1 MSAHPRVRKA
11 SWCGWSSAR
20 ELKALVDEM
29 ITPGY
34 QGRALI
40 ELLQNAGCPETYGR
54 KVRSFIPAEG
64 LRVQDVVL
72 RLRMRLIMVHTQID
86 EATAREAI
94 ERADDARV
102 MSKAWS
108 SWRGTAEV
116 SVAVPAGDRPLGR
129 RAAVRVL
136 ADGGR
141 GALSGARVRQ
151 RTVLHRLRAPPAAL
165 VDLLCWS
172 AARVH
177 RLESTMRVLGQQL
190 VKVAFLP
197 ALHPAGDHTSLACV
211 FGWQRPEKARLFT
224 PEAPA
229 AAGVEDLVDPG
240 LRPRAAARRGTGVF
254 IPRPMEPSATS
265 TPASTGPSADTAG
278 ATAAPVPGRLAAHIR
293 FVHGGMPWFGKRA
306 TRRTQGLR
314 RLEQQEFIHAYAPQ
328 AVLGAAPVPP
338 EERSVQRPIAVG
350 PTLRG
355 HEDATARHR
364 CTHRGYRGPPAA
376 TDRQQR
382 CVDGSYGPLGRL
394 DQASHRH
401 HGTPLRGAR
410 RDGEFPWR
418 GRMASRFL
426 PAE

>member
-1 MSAHPRVRKA
+1 MAGH
-11 SWCGWSSAR
+11 
-20 ELKALVDEM
+20 
-29 ITPGY
+29 
-34 QGRALI
+34 GRG
-40 ELLQNAGCPETYGR
+40 QR
-54 KVRSFIPAEG
+54 DRSG
-64 LRVQDVVL
+64 
-72 RLRMRLIMVHTQID
+72 
-86 EATAREAI
+86 
-94 ERADDARV
+94 
-102 MSKAWS
+102 
-108 SWRGTAEV
+108 G
-116 SVAVPAGDRPLGR
+116 RPLGR

-151 RTVLHRLRAPPAAL
+151 RTVLHHLRAPPAAL

-211 FGWQRPEKARLFT
+211 FVWQRPEKARLFT

-240 LRPRAAARRGTGVF
+240 LRPRAAARRGHGRV
-254 IPRPMEPSATS
+254 RSAADGAVS
-265 TPASTGPSADTAG
+265 HQHVCFHWSIRGHGRRHRCASAWAARG
-278 ATAAPVPGRLAAHIR
+278 AHPLRARRHALVREACHASHARVAP
-293 FVHGGMPWFGKRA
+293 
-306 TRRTQGLR
+306 T
-314 RLEQQEFIHAYAPQ
+314 
-328 AVLGAAPVPP
+328 GAAGVHTRVCAPGSARGRPVPP
-338 EERSVQRPIAVG
+338 EERSIQRPIAVG

-382 CVDGSYGPLGRL
+382 CVDDSYGPLGRL

-426 PAE
+426 PAK